1 MARITFLI
9 GNGFDINVGL
19 KTDYKSFYE
28 YYIKKCPDDILAQ
41 HIGKNHEFWSDLELA
56 LGKYTEKV
64 KIQDV
69 ESFFDS
75 EENLEQELAGYL
87 ENEMSRVRIDE
98 QNEEQ
103 TAEVMKK
110 SLVEFIHDLP
120 DIFQVEISKTLN
132 NILDKIVYSF
142 ISFNYTNVL
151 DRCAGAATS
160 VLKRISV
167 HYGKDG
173 LIYPHFIGEILH
185 IHGTVDREMVLGVND
200 DEQIANKEFTKNTL
214 CRQCII
220 KEETNRR
227 YDNGKIAKACEMI
240 NTSIVICV
248 FGMSI
253 GQTDKIWWRYLCEWL
268 GNDSNR
274 RLIIYTRAGKGKRK
288 PNKHT
293 LFARQ
298 DEVLKSLKENGDIPE
313 DMWGQI
319 NRQICVKCNA
329 DIFNFNIV
337 DK

>member
-64 KIQDV
+64 KIQDA

-75 EENLEQELAGYL
+75 EDNLEQELAGYL

-103 TAEVMKK
+103 TAEVMRR
-110 SLVEFIHDLP
+110 SLEGFVFGLP
-120 DIFQVEISKTLN
+120 GTFQSEINEMLYNTLDIIT
-132 NILDKIVYSF
+132 YSF

-151 DRCAGAATS
+151 DRCAGVTKKA
-160 VLKRISV
+160 LKEIGV
-167 HYGKDG
+167 HRSEDG
-173 LIYPHFIGEILH
+173 SSYSYAIGEILH
-185 IHGTVDREMVLGVND
+185 IHGTVDNEMVLGVND
-200 DEQIANKEFTKNTL
+200 DEQVANKEFTKNTRY
-214 CRQCII
+214 RQCII

-253 GQTDKIWWRYLCEWL
+253 GQTDKVWWRYLCEWL
-268 GNDSNR
+268 GSDSNR
-274 RLIIYTRAGKGKRK
+274 RLIIYARVGKRK
-288 PNKHT
+288 PSKRI
-293 LFARQ
+293 LFERQ
-298 DEVLKSLKENGDIPE
+298 DEVLESLRENGDIPQA
-313 DMWGQI
+313 MW
-319 NRQICVKCNA
+319 RQIKSQIYIKCNA
-329 DIFNFNIV
+329 GIFNFNIV